1 MDHRHTVMVK
11 ISEIWPETFYIFD
24 DMTAQACTDAV
35 MELSVRHG
43 GGRVLL
49 GLPFYG
55 EVQAQ
60 HHRLERVAQKQ
71 DSMTILSVGRER
83 SPAGL
88 PSRVEFQNIQGSVLT
103 RYRIAINQGL
113 RPFGFICRETSS
125 SRTRPASLGFF
136 TMDEDT
142 VEALMSDVESVLRHS
157 RKYLPT
163 FERLETFHQT
173 TQKVARELE
182 SYSRRMELAVE
193 RARRRPD
200 LLTPA
205 RFERI
210 VTQAI
215 AKMEEL
221 KELPLRAMRTMGKP
235 RE

>member
-1 MDHRHTVMVK
+1 MDHRHEVMVK
-11 ISEIWPETFYIFD
+11 FSEMWPETFYIFD

-35 MELSVRHG
+35 VELSVRHG

-60 HHRLERVAQKQ
+60 QHRLERVAQKQ
-71 DSMTILSVGRER
+71 DSMKILSVGRMR
-83 SPAGL
+83 SPAEL
-88 PSRVEFQNIQGSVLT
+88 PSRVEFQNIQGSILT
-103 RYRIAINQGL
+103 KYRIAINQGL
-113 RPFGFICRETSS
+113 HPFGFICREASS
-125 SRTRPASLGFF
+125 SRTNPTSLGFF

-142 VEALMSDVESVLRHS
+142 VEALMNDVESVLRRS
-157 RKYLPT
+157 GKRLMT

-210 VTQAI
+210 VSQAI